1 MFTEDNKSKLAGNA
15 ETAEALL
22 KLIANKH
29 RLMLL
34 CSLIDGEKSVSE
46 LEESIDLS
54 QSALSQHLAKLRA
67 SNVVDFRKEGK
78 SVVYRI
84 VSVEVT
90 ALLST
95 LYLIFCRD

>member
-1 MFTEDNKSKLAGNA
+1 MFTDQDRTKLAVNA
-15 ETAEALL
+15 EKAETLL
-22 KLIANKH
+22 KLIANKQ

-46 LEESIDLS
+46 LEEKVEIS

-78 SVVYRI
+78 NVVYKI
-84 VSVEVT
+84 VSVEAT

-95 LYLIFCRD
+95 LYLIFCKD